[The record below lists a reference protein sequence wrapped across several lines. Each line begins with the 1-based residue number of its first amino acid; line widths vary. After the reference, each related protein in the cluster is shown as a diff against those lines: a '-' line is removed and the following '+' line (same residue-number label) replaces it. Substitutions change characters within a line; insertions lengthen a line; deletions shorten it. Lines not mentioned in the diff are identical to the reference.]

1 MSRKQQAL
9 IIGLGQFGRALA
21 RTLASRGVEVIAVDT
36 SELAVQMVADV
47 VADCMVLDASI
58 EASLAQLE
66 PARRDLC
73 VCTIGS
79 EARDAAIVV
88 TALLRQMGA
97 PRVVARANDDT
108 TERILR
114 LVGAHEVV
122 NPERAFGERLA
133 TRLLYSD
140 IIEEFPLGDDLVISE
155 IRPPRLLLGRSLR
168 ELDLR
173 KRTKISVVAIRREV
187 DGRGR
192 ALIPTADDRILA
204 EDILV
209 VVAPRNAVQQLLE
222 AAT

>member
-21 RTLASRGVEVIAVDT
+21 RTLASRGIEVLAVDV
-36 SELAVQMVADV
+36 SEAAVQMVAAV
-47 VADCMVLDASI
+47 VADCMVLDASS
-58 EASLAQLE
+58 EAALTQLE
-66 PARRDLC
+66 PQRRDLC

-155 IRPPRLLLGRSLR
+155 IRPPRMLVGRSLR

-173 KRTKISVVAIRREV
+173 KRTKISVVAVRREL

-192 ALIPTADDRILA
+192 ALIPTPDDRILPD
-204 EDILV
+204 DILV

-222 AAT
+222 VAT

>member
-21 RTLASRGVEVIAVDT
+21 RTLASRGIEVLAIDV
-36 SELAVQMVADV
+36 SETAVQLVADV
-47 VADCMVLDASI
+47 VADCMVLDASV
-58 EASLAQLE
+58 EATLAQLE
-66 PARRDLC
+66 PGRRDLC
-73 VCTIGS
+73 VCAIGS
-79 EARDAAIVV
+79 DARDAAIIV

-155 IRPPRLLLGRSLR
+155 IRPPRMVVGRSLR

-173 KRTKISVVAIRREV
+173 KRTKISVVAIRRELE
-187 DGRGR
+187 GRGR
-192 ALIPTADDRILA
+192 ALIPTADDPILPD
-204 EDILV
+204 DILV

-222 AAT
+222 VAT